1 MFVIMK
7 WRPSKSEEHLYIS
20 NYFLE
25 YCDGILPT
33 AKASVNA
40 WAGVLLGLKPL
51 ALRARTCFK
60 PNKAL
65 LLVF

>member
-7 WRPSKSEEHLYIS
+7 WRPSRSEEHLYIS

-25 YCDGILPT
+25 YYDGILPT

-40 WAGVLLGLKPL
+40 WAGVLFYILIYFRLIFSHYFEKQ
-51 ALRARTCFK
+51 
-60 PNKAL
+60 
-65 LLVF
+65 